1 MPSGYFKSLSAPQ
14 LTLLSFFLFILVG
27 SLLLWVTES
36 GHDLSYIDALFTSV
50 SATCVTGLL
59 TTDFSRFTVAG
70 QFITMI
76 LIQVGGISVIA
87 FLRLI
92 WYGQYSERGFLSHRI
107 LGEIVDIHGA
117 SRTVL
122 YFLYSTIRITVAI
135 ELVGFA
141 FLWYFSDTVSGWE
154 RVWLALFTSVS
165 AFNNAGI
172 SIFADGLIPFAENFP
187 FSSTVMVLI
196 VLGGIGYPVLIGLE
210 RLFLVVAEKFAS
222 RLIVNIET
230 RVMSTGRFEGI
241 FIGLYTIT
249 ERTRLKAADM
259 LDEIKGHATTVQIKV
274 VILWTIILLLAGTVF
289 FFLIEKSNPQS
300 IGGFGTISQWF
311 HSLFMSVTSRTA
323 GFNIVDT
330 SQFVTSSYVF
340 LVLLMFIGAAPQGTA
355 GGIKVTSFALV
366 VAYLRDSFKGL
377 TRVRLFGR
385 IISRNSISNA
395 VKLWVMSTS
404 FIFLAALFLII
415 LNPEYPFV
423 KVLFDTVSAFG
434 TVGLSS
440 GFCNGD
446 LSDLSK
452 GILILAMFIGRV
464 NLLNVGAA
472 FFPRIEGPSSGTQ
485 TEDGIKLQVG

>member
-1 MPSGYFKSLSAPQ
+1 MSSGYFRSLSAPQ

-27 SLLLWVTES
+27 SILLWISES
-36 GHDLSYIDALFTSV
+36 SNGLPFIDALFTSV

-59 TTDFSRFTVAG
+59 TTDFSKFTFAG

-92 WYGQYSERGFLSHRI
+92 WYGQYNDRGFLSHRI

-122 YFLYSTIRITVAI
+122 YFLYSTIRITIAI
-135 ELVGFA
+135 EMVGFV
-141 FLWYFSDTVSGWE
+141 FLWFFADEVSGWQ

-172 SIFADGLIPFAENFP
+172 SIFYDGLVPFADNFP
-187 FSSTVMVLI
+187 FSSMVMLLI
-196 VLGGIGYPVLIGLE
+196 ILGGIGYPVLIGLE
-210 RLFLVVAEKFAS
+210 RLFLVVAEKAAN

-230 RVMSTGRFEGI
+230 RVMTQGRFEGL

-249 ERTRLKAADM
+249 EATRLKAADM

-274 VILWTIILLLAGTVF
+274 VILWTFILLLAGTVF
-289 FFLIEKSNPQS
+289 FFLIEQSNPQS
-300 IGGFGTISQWF
+300 IGGYGTIQQWF

-330 SQFVTSSYVF
+330 THFVASSYVF
-340 LVLLMFIGAAPQGTA
+340 LVLLMFVGAAPQGTA
-355 GGIKVTSFALV
+355 GGIKITTFALV

-377 TRVRLFGR
+377 TRVRLFGQV
-385 IISRNSISNA
+385 IARNSISNA
-395 VKLWVMSTS
+395 VKLYVMSTA
-404 FIFLAALFLII
+404 FIFLAALILIV
-415 LNPEYPFV
+415 LNPDYLFM

-440 GFCNGD
+440 GFCNGE

-472 FFPRIEGPSSGTQ
+472 FFPRIEGPVSGTQ